1 MTISEEVSKKGFI
14 KHIGGIEFKNI
25 SENNFEFQSKVQDFN
40 LNSAGIPHGG
50 YIAAIL
56 DNGMGSAAH
65 RVIENNKRCV
75 TISLDI
81 KFIGSSKK
89 DDILIGCFEDDE
101 LEGCCILTKEGNG
114 TIRLRQMAVTD
125 ILQGKGIGRVLMQF
139 AENIARDKGFTLMT
153 MHARSNAVG
162 FYEKL
167 GYKIVG
173 EEFYEVTI
181 PHCLME
187 KEL

>member
-14 KHIGGIEFKNI
+14 KHIGGIEFKKI

-89 DDILIGCFEDDE
+89 DDILIGKV
-101 LEGCCILTKEGNG
+101 IIAKKTKS
-114 TIRLRQMAVTD
+114 LVFVKADLFQS
-125 ILQGKGIGRVLMQF
+125 
-139 AENIARDKGFTLMT
+139 ENIIASASGIW
-153 MHARSNAVG
+153 
-162 FYEKL
+162 
-167 GYKIVG
+167 KI
-173 EEFYEVTI
+173 
-181 PHCLME
+181 L
-187 KEL
+187 K